1 MKYYKPNNSTL
12 LYLNSSF
19 NCIKSSSVTI
29 TKTGNGTGYTSTPTV
44 VITPAAGDLGYGA
57 SATIPAPV
65 SGVLSG
71 TLVMVSN
78 GKGYNTLP
86 TISLSGGVAPE

>member
-19 NCIKSSSVTI
+19 NCIKSTSVTL
-29 TKTGNGTGYTSTPTV
+29 TKVLDGTGYTSILTI

-57 SATIPAPV
+57 SATITMATV
-65 SGVLSG
+65 F
-71 TLVMVSN
+71 
-78 GKGYNTLP
+78 
-86 TISLSGGVAPE
+86 